1 MPFPC
6 KANTHT
12 GSDSTNDSTLL
23 AIHVWGMDI
32 LGLFPMAIG
41 RYRFLFFVVDKFTK
55 WLEATP
61 VVNITQDAV
70 VAFLKS
76 IIYRFGVPSHIIM
89 DNRTQFRSRL
99 F

>member
-1 MPFPC
+1 MPIPC

-12 GSDSTNDSTLL
+12 GLDSTKDSTLL

-32 LGLFPMAIG
+32 LGLFLMAIG
-41 RYRFLFFVVDKFTK
+41 RYRFLFFVIVKFTK

-61 VVNITQDAV
+61 VVNITQGAV
-70 VAFLKS
+70 AAFLKS
-76 IIYRFGVPSHIIM
+76 IVYRFGVLSRIIM
-89 DNRTQFRSRL
+89 DNRTQFRSQL